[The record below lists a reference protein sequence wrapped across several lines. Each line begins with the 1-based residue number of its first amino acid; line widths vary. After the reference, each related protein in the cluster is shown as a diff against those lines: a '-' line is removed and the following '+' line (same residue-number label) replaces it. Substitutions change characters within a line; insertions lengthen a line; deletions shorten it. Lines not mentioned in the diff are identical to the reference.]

1 MAENQTNVFK
11 SNVKAEASATISH
24 LKVTLYEENEE
35 KQQKGPPIQE
45 RAKLAQFWSCIK
57 PKRHP

>member
-1 MAENQTNVFK
+1 MMYFEAEGSVLIN
-11 SNVKAEASATISH
+11 H

-35 KQQKGPPIQE
+35 RQQKGPPIQE

-57 PKRHP
+57 PKRRL